1 MIGFFG
7 THLNHNQKSYTVRA
21 LILDEYILTA
31 DNKTVR

>member
-7 THLNHNQKSYTVRA
+7 THLTQNQKNYTAKA
-21 LILDEYILTA
+21 LIIDEYILTA